1 MTHFTLWNEKCLQ
14 SKRRRWTYARYDGT
28 HFEFVLC
35 DELCRVSCM
44 WLFVRVVSVFLWF
57 VLRWLCFGMWKEET
71 ATRASMV
78 LCMENL
84 THLSFRFILFSAWP
98 GYHNNWRNCSSVL
111 FLPMSQFRKNH
122 NFYHTFGREISREY
136 HTGSDDW
143 HRNIRVWHKT
153 WKLWTVWRSGA
164 TDQQPA
170 PQHGWDLAVA
180 GDTDTLV
187 SGSITWPDGQI

>member
-143 HRNIRVWHKT
+143 ASQYHGVAQNLEVTVGMTIRRHRSATCATTWLRFSGGWWH
-153 WKLWTVWRSGA
+153 WHAR
-164 TDQQPA
+164 
-170 PQHGWDLAVA
+170 
-180 GDTDTLV
+180 
-187 SGSITWPDGQI
+187 